1 MWEIEEKAEK
11 NNKDETKKKKKKEG
25 EKCNCK
31 EIWAICWNIQH
42 NWKTDI

>member
-11 NNKDETKKKKKKEG
+11 NNTDETKKKKKEG